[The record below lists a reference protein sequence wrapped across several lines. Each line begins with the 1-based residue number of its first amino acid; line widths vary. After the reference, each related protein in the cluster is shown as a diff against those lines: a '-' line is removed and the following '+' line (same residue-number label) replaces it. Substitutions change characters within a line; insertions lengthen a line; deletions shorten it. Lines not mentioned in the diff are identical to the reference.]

1 MAEQRK
7 NFNKNNKNNVNAKAK
22 SQGNGGKKNQK
33 RDNTPKNFNVNAAKT
48 QAVMSV
54 EGRAYEYKMSAECA
68 KNILKNRS
76 GNDAKKNPQQY
87 LCEYVTEQYGLLGT
101 CVKVLT
107 Y

>member
-7 NFNKNNKNNVNAKAK
+7 NFNKNNKNGNPKAKA
-22 SQGNGGKKNQK
+22 QGNGEQKRNQK
-33 RDNTPKNFNVNAAKT
+33 RDNTPKNFNVNQSKS
-48 QAVMSV
+48 QAVMNV

-68 KNILKNRS
+68 RNILKDRK

-101 CVKVLT
+101 CIKVLT

>member
-1 MAEQRK
+1 ML
-7 NFNKNNKNNVNAKAK
+7 
-22 SQGNGGKKNQK
+22 
-33 RDNTPKNFNVNAAKT
+33 AKT
-48 QAVMSV
+48 AGTVTYVSADRVDIMNV

-68 KNILKNRS
+68 RNILKDRK

>member
-7 NFNKNNKNNVNAKAK
+7 NFNKNNKNATAK
-22 SQGNGGKKNQK
+22 SGAQKRNQK
-33 RDNTPKNFNVNAAKT
+33 RDNTPKNFNVNQSKA
-48 QAVMSV
+48 QAVMNV

-68 KNILKNRS
+68 RNILKDRK

-101 CVKVLT
+101 CIKVLT

>member
-7 NFNKNNKNNVNAKAK
+7 NFNKNNKNATAK
-22 SQGNGGKKNQK
+22 SGAQKRNQK
-33 RDNTPKNFNVNAAKT
+33 RDNTPKNFNVNQSKN
-48 QAVMSV
+48 QAVMNV

-68 KNILKNRS
+68 RNILKDRK

-101 CVKVLT
+101 CIRVLT

>member
-1 MAEQRK
+1 MAEQKK
-7 NFNKNNKNNVNAKAK
+7 NFNQKRNNAK
-22 SQGNGGKKNQK
+22 SGQRRNQK
-33 RDNTPKNFNVNAAKT
+33 RDNAPKNFNVNKSKA
-48 QAVMSV
+48 QGVMAV

-68 KNILKNRS
+68 KAILKDRK

>member
-7 NFNKNNKNNVNAKAK
+7 NFNKSNKNDVKAK
-22 SQGNGGKKNQK
+22 SNGGKKNQK
-33 RDNTPKNFNVNAAKT
+33 RDNTPKDFNVNAAKT
-48 QAVMSV
+48 QAVMNV

-68 KNILKNRS
+68 RTILKERK

-101 CVKVLT
+101 CIKVLT

>member
-7 NFNKNNKNNVNAKAK
+7 NFNQKRSN
-22 SQGNGGKKNQK
+22 GNGPKKNQK
-33 RDNTPKNFNVNAAKT
+33 RQNAPKNFNINQSKAQAK
-48 QAVMSV
+48 MKV

-76 GNDAKKNPQQY
+76 GMDAKKNPQQY

-101 CVKVLT
+101 CIKVLT

>member
-7 NFNKNNKNNVNAKAK
+7 NYNKNNKNVNAKAK
-22 SQGNGGKKNQK
+22 QNNGGQKRNQK
-33 RDNTPKNFNVNAAKT
+33 RDNTPKNFNVNQSKA
-48 QAVMSV
+48 QAVMKV

-68 KNILKNRS
+68 RNILKNRS
-76 GNDAKKNPQQY
+76 GADAKKNPQQY

-101 CVKVLT
+101 CIKVLT

>member
-7 NFNKNNKNNVNAKAK
+7 NFNKNNKNVTAK
-22 SQGNGGKKNQK
+22 GGAQKRNQK

-48 QAVMSV
+48 QAVMNV

-68 KNILKNRS
+68 RNILKDRK

-101 CVKVLT
+101 CIKVLT

>member
-7 NFNKNNKNNVNAKAK
+7 NFNKNNKNVSAKAK
-22 SQGNGGKKNQK
+22 SQSNGGRKNQK
-33 RDNTPKNFNVNAAKT
+33 RDNTPKNFNVNQSKA
-48 QAVMSV
+48 QAVMNV

-76 GNDAKKNPQQY
+76 GSDAKKNPQQY

-101 CVKVLT
+101 CIRVLT